1 MLQPSKY
8 PIAPD
13 KRGGLSAKYKFG
25 AALAALTLA
34 LGFGLESCSPANAG
48 PVPSATQTID
58 DGQTTTETT
67 APVTVQ
73 PPMSE
78 QATTASTSANQDN
91 PNVNMM
97 PTKEEEFRN
106 TILAQGY
113 TPDLDY
119 AIVLRGGS
127 FPNIGVNGSWTSW
140 TGTQGLAAV
149 HGCNSDHTPNDISMS
164 ILYKDQGYIGQWTTK
179 VSGSSSSDTHSS
191 DHGGLSACGAQA

>member
-1 MLQPSKY
+1 
-8 PIAPD
+8 
-13 KRGGLSAKYKFG
+13 
-25 AALAALTLA
+25 
-34 LGFGLESCSPANAG
+34 LESCSPANAG

-113 TPDLDY
+113 TPDPDHAPMLTSN
-119 AIVLRGGS
+119 R
-127 FPNIGVNGSWTSW
+127 FPNIGVNGSWDSW

-149 HGCNSDHTPNDISMS
+149 HGCNSDHTPNDTSMS
-164 ILYKDQGYIGQWTTK
+164 ILYKDQGYYGQWTTS
-179 VSGSSSSDTHSS
+179 VSGVNGSNSHRS
-191 DHGGLSACGAQA
+191 DHGGLPLCGSVQQ